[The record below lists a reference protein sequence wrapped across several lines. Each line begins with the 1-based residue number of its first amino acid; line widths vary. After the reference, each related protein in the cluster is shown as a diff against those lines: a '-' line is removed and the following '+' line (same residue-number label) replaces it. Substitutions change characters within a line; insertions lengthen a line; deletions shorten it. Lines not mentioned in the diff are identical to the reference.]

1 MPALEARSRLRSSR
15 ARSSADARRGV
26 RTSGCRGDWVGSLS
40 APPGVGG
47 PPELAARTAI
57 RNVRP
62 LPGSD
67 LPALPAE
74 GTGLVLGVCMPHDHM
89 SELVLTLRTVSD
101 RCFCALWIMCI

>member
-26 RTSGCRGDWVGSLS
+26 RTSGCRGDCVGSLS
-40 APPGVGG
+40 APPLMGG
-47 PPELAARTAI
+47 PLELAARTAT

-62 LPGSD
+62 LAGSD

-74 GTGLVLGVCMPHDHM
+74 GTGLVFGICMPHDHM
-89 SELVLTLRTVSD
+89 LTPRADTQNGVRSLPFV
-101 RCFCALWIMCI
+101 LWIMCI